1 MGVLA
6 TALTNLAGVIV
17 PGVMSYALDDA
28 PDRLARAQLP
38 ALVIMPEVAADDAP
52 GMQPLGFGAGDAR
65 LVVRI
70 AHVLLAA
77 PVAAGV
83 GRRGLLPDL
92 IDHVDSYVAALAAD
106 PTLNGALPLALRF
119 DVHIGVLSYGGVAY
133 YGAVFAH
140 EWTLHVT

>member
-6 TALTNLAGVIV
+6 TALANLAALTV
-17 PGVMSYALDDA
+17 PGVTSYALGDA
-28 PDRLARAQLP
+28 PDRLTRAQLP
-38 ALVIMPEVAADDAP
+38 ALVIMPEVERDAP

-77 PVAAGV
+77 PVAAGS

-106 PTLNGALPLALRF
+106 PTLDAALPLALRF
-119 DVHIGVLSYGGVAY
+119 DVRLGALTYGGVVY